1 MCWIWNVRKS
11 FRGISNCSVVRYLL
25 DTNVLSEVRRLRGD
39 AGVKRWI
46 SSVPTEDL
54 YLSVL
59 TLGEVRRG
67 IGLLSRRDP
76 VQADVYEAWLV
87 TVLRDYADRVL
98 PVDAEAA
105 EEWGRMNVPDPT
117 SIVDGL
123 MAATAKVRNMTFVT
137 RNTADVARTG
147 VRLLNPFDAFE

>member
-1 MCWIWNVRKS
+1 M
-11 FRGISNCSVVRYLL
+11 
-25 DTNVLSEVRRLRGD
+25 LSEVRKPRG
-39 AGVKRWI
+39 AANVKRWI
-46 SSVPTEDL
+46 SSVPAEDL

-67 IGLLSRRDP
+67 IGILMRRDR
-76 VQADVYEAWLV
+76 VQAEVYEVWLI
-87 TVLRDYADRVL
+87 TVLRDYEDRVL

-105 EEWGRMNVPDPT
+105 EEWGRMSVPDPV
-117 SIVDGL
+117 SIIDGL

-147 VRLLNPFDAFE
+147 VRLLDPFDDSS

>member
-1 MCWIWNVRKS
+1 M
-11 FRGISNCSVVRYLL
+11 RYLL
-25 DTNVLSEVRRLRGD
+25 DTNVLSEVRRPRGD
-39 AGVKRWI
+39 AGVERWI
-46 SSVPTEDL
+46 SSVPAEDL

-59 TLGEVRRG
+59 TLGEIRRG
-67 IGLLSRRDP
+67 IGLLSRRDQT
-76 VQADVYEAWLV
+76 QADVYEAWLI

-98 PVDAEAA
+98 PVNAAAA
-105 EEWGRMNVPDPT
+105 EEWGRMNVPDPI

-147 VRLLNPFDAFE
+147 VRLLNLFDPSV

>member
-1 MCWIWNVRKS
+1 M
-11 FRGISNCSVVRYLL
+11 RYLL
-25 DTNVLSEVRRLRGD
+25 DTNVLSEVRRPRGD

-46 SSVPTEDL
+46 SSVPAEDL

-59 TLGEVRRG
+59 TLGEIRRG
-67 IGLLSRRDP
+67 IGLLSRRDQT
-76 VQADVYEAWLV
+76 QADVYEAWLI

-98 PVDAEAA
+98 PVNAAAA
-105 EEWGRMNVPDPT
+105 EEWGRMNVPDPI

-147 VRLLNPFDAFE
+147 VRLLNPFDPSV

>member
-1 MCWIWNVRKS
+1 M
-11 FRGISNCSVVRYLL
+11 
-25 DTNVLSEVRRLRGD
+25 LSEVRKPRG
-39 AGVKRWI
+39 AANVKRWI
-46 SSVPTEDL
+46 SSVPAEDL

-67 IGLLSRRDP
+67 IGILRRSYR
-76 VQADVYEAWLV
+76 VQAEVYEVWLI
-87 TVLRDYADRVL
+87 TVLRDYEDRVL

-105 EEWGRMNVPDPT
+105 EEWGRMSVPDPV
-117 SIVDGL
+117 SIVDCL

-147 VRLLNPFDAFE
+147 VRLLDPFDDSS

>member
-1 MCWIWNVRKS
+1 M
-11 FRGISNCSVVRYLL
+11 RYLL
-25 DTNVLSEVRRLRGD
+25 DTNVLSEVRRPQGD
-39 AGVKRWI
+39 ADVRRWI
-46 SSVPTEDL
+46 SSVPTEDI

-67 IGLLSRRDP
+67 IGLLSRRDSA
-76 VQADVYEAWLV
+76 QAEVYEAWLV
-87 TVLRDYADRVL
+87 TVLRDYADRLL

-105 EEWGRMNVPDPT
+105 EEWGRMNLPDPI

-137 RNTADVARTG
+137 RNTSDVARTG
-147 VRLLNPFDAFE
+147 VRLLNPFDHSS